1 MEISAAK
8 QQPIAK
14 ALAGGPMV
22 TAEQT
27 YLRSQLE
34 DRRGRLRTAL
44 RSSEEA
50 SLSRLLHQVDAALA
64 RLDEG
69 TYGICETCHEPV
81 EKERLLTDPLLR
93 FCLDHLTHEEQRAL
107 ESDLA
112 LAARIQKGLLPPSQ
126 LRAAGWHV
134 TYHYEPAGLV
144 SGDYCDFLESDH
156 GLLFL
161 LGDVS
166 GKGVA
171 ASMLMSHLHA
181 TFHSLARTTL
191 PLEGMVEAANRIF
204 SESTLAGQ
212 FATMVVGHAS
222 HDGSVDFVSAGHL
235 PVLHLGSHG
244 VKSEGATGVPLGMF
258 GNTRFPVRKMILG
271 SGDTLLL
278 YTDGLTEARNA
289 ASEEYGVLRIQEN
302 ARRRYGAA
310 PDALIAGCLCD
321 LRGFTAG
328 AKFADDVTLLALN
341 RTA

>member
-1 MEISAAK
+1 
-8 QQPIAK
+8 
-14 ALAGGPMV
+14 
-22 TAEQT
+22 
-27 YLRSQLE
+27 
-34 DRRGRLRTAL
+34 
-44 RSSEEA
+44 
-50 SLSRLLHQVDAALA
+50 
-64 RLDEG
+64 
-69 TYGICETCHEPV
+69 
-81 EKERLLTDPLLR
+81 
-93 FCLDHLTHEEQRAL
+93 
-107 ESDLA
+107 
-112 LAARIQKGLLPPSQ
+112 
-126 LRAAGWHV
+126 
-134 TYHYEPAGLV
+134 
-144 SGDYCDFLESDH
+144 
-156 GLLFL
+156 
-161 LGDVS
+161 
-166 GKGVA
+166 
-171 ASMLMSHLHA
+171 LHA